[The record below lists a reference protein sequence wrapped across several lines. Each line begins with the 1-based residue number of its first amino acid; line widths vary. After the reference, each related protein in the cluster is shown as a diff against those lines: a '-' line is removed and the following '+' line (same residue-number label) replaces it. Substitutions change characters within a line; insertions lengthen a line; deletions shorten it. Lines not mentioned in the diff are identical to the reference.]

1 MASSASRAKEVGAMK
16 TSKRKRLE
24 AGGWAVGNAD
34 EFLGLTPEEARLVE
48 MKVALG
54 DSLRRHRL
62 RRGWTQLDLAKKLR
76 SSQSRVAKLE
86 TGALGVSLDLLF
98 RALFVAGVSTGQI
111 ARELRPR
118 RRSAA

>member
-1 MASSASRAKEVGAMK
+1 MKVSR
-16 TSKRKRLE
+16 RKRLE
-24 AGGWAVGNAD
+24 AAGWTVGTAD
-34 EFLGLTPEEARLVE
+34 EFLGLTPEEAKIVE
-48 MKVALG
+48 MKLALAN
-54 DSLRRHRL
+54 SLRRHRL
-62 RRGWTQLDLAKKLR
+62 RRGWTQLDLARKLG

-98 RALFVAGVSTGQI
+98 RALFAAGVSTGQI

>member
-1 MASSASRAKEVGAMK
+1 MK